1 MQFHLAPVSTDFV
14 SQAISKLK
22 PNKAVGLDKISAHLL
37 RDGCHAISPPLASL
51 INKSI
56 EDGIF
61 PKIWKSAKVTALFK
75 GSDKLI
81 KYNYRPISILPSVR
95 KIIERAVHLQ
105 LSTYLEQNKLI
116 SSCQFGFC
124 LGKSTTALINFTDHI
139 VSKMDD
145 GKVTGVI
152 FLDLKK
158 AFDTV
163 NHELLIRKL
172 KNLGVSGKSLAWFN
186 SYLIGQTQQTV
197 CGDAVSSKVRVP
209 IGVPQRSILGPLLFL
224 IHINGFE
231 SVLQLQMF
239 SDDMAFTA
247 VILPVITYN
256 PSLTRIFV
264 PSLVG

>member
-1 MQFHLAPVSTDFV
+1 
-14 SQAISKLK
+14 
-22 PNKAVGLDKISAHLL
+22 
-37 RDGCHAISPPLASL
+37 
-51 INKSI
+51 
-56 EDGIF
+56 
-61 PKIWKSAKVTALFK
+61 
-75 GSDKLI
+75 
-81 KYNYRPISILPSVR
+81 
-95 KIIERAVHLQ
+95 
-105 LSTYLEQNKLI
+105 
-116 SSCQFGFC
+116 
-124 LGKSTTALINFTDHI
+124 
-139 VSKMDD
+139 MDD

-186 SYLIGQTQQTV
+186 SYLIGRTQQTV
-197 CGDAVSSKVRVP
+197 CGDAVSSRVP
-209 IGVPQRSILGPLLFL
+209 IGVPQGSILGPLLFL
-224 IHINGFE
+224 IHINGVD

-239 SDDMAFTA
+239 ADDMAFTA